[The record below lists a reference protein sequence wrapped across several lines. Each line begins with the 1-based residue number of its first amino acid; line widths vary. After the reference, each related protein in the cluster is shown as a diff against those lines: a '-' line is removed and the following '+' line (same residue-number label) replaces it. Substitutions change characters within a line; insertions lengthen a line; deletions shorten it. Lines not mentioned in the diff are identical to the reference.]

1 MECVLWG
8 KEVRRGFFIIL
19 LTLGVFQGAVFS
31 QKPAHFYNV
40 DTEKKIRGTIQRVV
54 MESRYKDASPF
65 LIVVME
71 EKKTKEMYNVEISP
85 ARFFS
90 HDFHKGE
97 ELEVTGSQ
105 YSKNGEKNIIARQIR
120 FRGEIIMLRDKKGF
134 PAWRGGD
141 MKQKKRRKGK
151 RF

>member
-1 MECVLWG
+1 MEYILWG
-8 KEVRRGFFIIL
+8 KEVRKGFFVIL
-19 LTLGVFQGAVFS
+19 LILAVFQGTGFS
-31 QKPAHFYNV
+31 QKPDHFYNV
-40 DTEKKIRGTIQRVV
+40 DAEKKIKGTIQKVI

-65 LIVVME
+65 LIVVLE
-71 EKKTKEMYNVEISP
+71 EKKTEEVYNVEVSP
-85 ARFFS
+85 ARFFT

-97 ELEVTGSQ
+97 ELEVTGSL
-105 YSKNGEKNIIARQIR
+105 YSKEGVKNIIARQIR

-134 PAWRGGD
+134 PAWRESG